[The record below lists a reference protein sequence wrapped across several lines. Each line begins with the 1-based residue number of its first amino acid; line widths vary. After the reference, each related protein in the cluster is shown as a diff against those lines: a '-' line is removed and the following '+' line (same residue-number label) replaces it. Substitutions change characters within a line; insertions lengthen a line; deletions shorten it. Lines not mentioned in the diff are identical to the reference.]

1 MNRNPKDP
9 RKREMWRLPEAS
21 VYVTDEGVSV
31 EFRTHRSKAEI
42 AELSGVVAK
51 TVSVWMEQTVK
62 SRG

>member
-1 MNRNPKDP
+1 
-9 RKREMWRLPEAS
+9 MWRLPEAS